1 MQIKPRVR
9 FAPAP
14 TGIMHLGNVR
24 AALLNFLFAKKTG
37 GTFILRIEDTDAQR
51 NFDVGAH
58 HILND
63 LHWLSLLHDEGPGIP
78 DMTVSYF
85 QSERTTLYQ
94 EQLSMLQE
102 RNLVYRCFCSPEQLE
117 KKRDRQRALKQPP
130 RYDRTCYSM
139 PTDQILNRLE
149 NQNPFV
155 WRLYLDHTVPVII
168 HDLAH
173 GNISFDMANF
183 SDFPLTRQDGSFTF
197 IFSNFV
203 DDYLMNITHVFRG
216 EDHLSNSANQAVL
229 YHYFNAPLPIFWHLP
244 IITNIEGK
252 KLSKRD
258 FGFSLH
264 DLRQAGF
271 LPEAINNYLAII
283 GGSYKNEIMSQKE
296 LIESVN
302 FDAIQSTGHIKYDVE
317 KLRWINHQW
326 IVRLSSSD
334 LLERCKETL
343 LSAYPQAKELDY
355 YHLETLIQGVKT
367 DLVTIHD
374 VVPALAFYF
383 ISPDITHTQCLE
395 YAGQE
400 TIAILHGI
408 IKEAQPL
415 IGNHEL
421 FMQTVKSRSAEC
433 NIKPAALFC
442 VLRLILTGSGKGL
455 GIGQLLALLP
465 HAEIINRIDRGLHK
479 LIG

>member
-24 AALLNFLFAKKTG
+24 AALLNFLFAKKMN
-37 GTFILRIEDTDAQR
+37 GTFVLRIEDTDAQR
-51 NFDVGAH
+51 NFDIGAH

-63 LHWLSLLHDEGPGIP
+63 LKWLSLFHDEGPGVP
-78 DMTVSYF
+78 DMNVSYF
-85 QSERTTLYQ
+85 QSERTSLYQ
-94 EQLSMLQE
+94 EQLMVLQE
-102 RNLVYRCFCSPEQLE
+102 RNLVYRCFCSPDQLE
-117 KKRDRQRALKQPP
+117 KKRERQRALKQPP
-130 RYDRTCYSM
+130 RYDRTCFNM
-139 PTDQILNRLE
+139 TTENIINRLE
-149 NQNPFV
+149 NKTPFV
-155 WRLYLDHTVPVII
+155 WRLYLDHTLPVVIY
-168 HDLAH
+168 DLAH
-173 GNISFDMANF
+173 GNITFDMANF

-203 DDYLMNITHVFRG
+203 DDLLMKITHVFRG

-283 GGSYKNEIMSQKE
+283 GGSYKNEIMSQQE
-296 LIESVN
+296 LIEAVN
-302 FDAIQSTGHIKYDVE
+302 FDSIQSTGHIKYDVE

-326 IVRLSSSD
+326 IIRLSAEE
-334 LLERCKETL
+334 LLERCKPALFE
-343 LSAYPQAKELDY
+343 AYPHAQTLEPDHLLALTQA
-355 YHLETLIQGVKT
+355 VKT
-367 DLVTIHD
+367 DLVTTHD
-374 VVPALAFYF
+374 IISELSFYF
-383 ISPDITHTQCLE
+383 ITPQITHAQCIEL
-395 YAGQE
+395 APKE
-400 TIAILHGI
+400 TISMLHGVI
-408 IKEAQPL
+408 SQALPHIAD
-415 IGNHEL
+415 HEL
-421 FMQTVKSRSAEC
+421 FMHTIKTGAASFG
-433 NIKPAALFC
+433 IKPALLFSII
-442 VLRLILTGSGKGL
+442 RLLLTGSVKGL
-455 GIGQLLALLP
+455 GIGQLLTLLP
-465 HAEIINRIDRGLHK
+465 PQEIKKRIENGLHK